1 MSFEAIKY
9 KKSNQRFVSRKS
21 WLNSKHTFSF
31 GEYRDEFWN
40 NFGPIRVINED
51 TIDQMSGFSMH
62 SHENMEIV
70 TILLKG
76 CITHTDSIE
85 NKEKIC
91 EGHFQVMT
99 SGYGIAHSE
108 RNEENEKCK
117 LLQIWITPNKYNLT
131 PQYQK
136 KKFEVSS
143 GNELI
148 ISSGNDNNY
157 LLINQEINLWRCS
170 NTHTDEDILLPRQI
184 DVYNWIQII
193 NGELT
198 LSDKLKNKT
207 QILSKGDGF
216 GFEVTKYDDIIIE
229 SKENTD
235 LLLFSFN
242 SLEDYSS

>member
-1 MSFEAIKY
+1 M
-9 KKSNQRFVSRKS
+9 
-21 WLNSKHTFSF
+21 
-31 GEYRDEFWN
+31 
-40 NFGPIRVINED
+40 
-51 TIDQMSGFSMH
+51 
-62 SHENMEIV
+62 
-70 TILLKG
+70 
-76 CITHTDSIE
+76 
-85 NKEKIC
+85 
-91 EGHFQVMT
+91 
-99 SGYGIAHSE
+99 
-108 RNEENEKCK
+108 
-117 LLQIWITPNKYNLT
+117 T

-170 NTHTDEDILLPRQI
+170 NTYTYQDILLPRQM
-184 DVYNWIQII
+184 DEYNWIQII
-193 NGELT
+193 KGELT

-216 GFEVTKYDDIIIE
+216 GFKVTKYDDILTE

-235 LLLFSFN
+235 LLLSSFN